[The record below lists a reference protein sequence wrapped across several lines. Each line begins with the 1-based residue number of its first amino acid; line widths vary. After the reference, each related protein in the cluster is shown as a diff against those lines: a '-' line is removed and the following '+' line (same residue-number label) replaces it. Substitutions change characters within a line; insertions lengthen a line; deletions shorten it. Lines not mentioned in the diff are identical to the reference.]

1 MKILLYVLLIALSLL
16 APVQRLDVAKLQP
29 VEAVAVY
36 VKEGE
41 VVLLTDTEDTGR
53 GETAME
59 ALADMKENTIGII
72 YLDTAEYLLVAPGAE
87 DYADEL
93 SSCLKPSIK
102 VGQYNGGNV
111 KDEAKY
117 MDAHDQSGRPGND

>member
-87 DYADEL
+87 AYADEL
-93 SSCLKPSIK
+93 LSNLKPSVK

-117 MDAHDQSGRPGND
+117 MDAHDQSGRPGNA